1 MVEEGWGAEE
11 LCIRQEA
18 CLISGQFCVLRILKG
33 PFSLKGWNLGKAKGV
48 WSKVGQENTESS
60 WGSRSERKGMKKG
73 RLTVVCPWTLGKEA
87 FPIIPLQAIIRSTI
101 LNIKSYLQAPE
112 EVPRASRLHAA

>member
-1 MVEEGWGAEE
+1 M
-11 LCIRQEA
+11 
-18 CLISGQFCVLRILKG
+18 
-33 PFSLKGWNLGKAKGV
+33 KGWNLGKAKGV